1 MLQSFWHGTPI
12 PRLLLRACRAFP
24 ALMLMW
30 LPSGPTAMP
39 SSVSCCIRHHL
50 LFCLLLRGCECRLAQ
65 AQVLPMPGPASGL
78 PPSCEHNAAQTND
91 HKALTRQMERL
102 LHQLHA
108 LSNQPGGGT
117 PAAAA
122 AAAGELAR
130 PPVPAAAAP
139 PQGSAAAAQHPA
151 AALPPFAVVDEL
163 SQGSPAAAAGLQ
175 LWDQMLSFAG
185 VTKQTPDTLQAVAAA
200 LQANQG
206 RPVETVVLRQ
216 GAPAVLQLTPQ
227 PWGGRG
233 LLGCHLRPL

>member
-1 MLQSFWHGTPI
+1 
-12 PRLLLRACRAFP
+12 
-24 ALMLMW
+24 
-30 LPSGPTAMP
+30 
-39 SSVSCCIRHHL
+39 
-50 LFCLLLRGCECRLAQ
+50 
-65 AQVLPMPGPASGL
+65 MPGPMGGDAVL
-78 PPSCEHNAAQTND
+78 TFNVNPDPRPPSHNAAQSND
-91 HKALTRQMERL
+91 HKALTRQMEQL

-108 LSNQPGGGT
+108 LSNQPGSGASS
-117 PAAAA
+117 AAAA
-122 AAAGELAR
+122 DAGEPAR
-130 PPVPAAAAP
+130 PPAPAAAAP
-139 PQGSAAAAQHPA
+139 PQGSAAATQHPA